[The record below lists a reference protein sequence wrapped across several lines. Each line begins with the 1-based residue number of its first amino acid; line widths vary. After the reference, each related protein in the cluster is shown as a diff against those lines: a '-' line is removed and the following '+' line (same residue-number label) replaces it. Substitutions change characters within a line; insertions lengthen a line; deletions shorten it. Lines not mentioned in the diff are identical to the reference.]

1 MLVSKLLFDLSQ
13 EADWNLQF
21 TFLNIFSKT
30 FWIEGEQKIELLK
43 LEVNCPTLT
52 YH

>member
-21 TFLNIFSKT
+21 TFLKIFKYFFKNILDWGGAENWVT
-30 FWIEGEQKIELLK
+30 
-43 LEVNCPTLT
+43 
-52 YH
+52 